1 MPQALVIPAHAG
13 IHPRSAALDPG
24 VRRDDKSGRTLRL
37 GIAASCLGIGVLLTG
52 CAISDARKIDAIT
65 SVNQGF
71 RVEYEKVLAERGTRI
86 YPVPVRDAFTA
97 MRVTLAGLGMA
108 TERQDLALG
117 YLAVAG
123 AAPLP
128 LTDVEWQAAAQADLP
143 LLRRLIEPH
152 VGMAASFVQFE
163 PQGLDVVISATFAE
177 VARGTEVSMTV
188 RLRETAAPRSGWPRR
203 EYVLPT
209 AVRTGL
215 DKIHTR
221 FERELRA
228 GPQRP

>member
-1 MPQALVIPAHAG
+1 MC
-13 IHPRSAALDPG
+13 DE
-24 VRRDDKSGRTLRL
+24 RR
-37 GIAASCLGIGVLLTG
+37 
-52 CAISDARKIDAIT
+52 ARKIDAIT
-65 SVNQGF
+65 AVNQGF
-71 RVEYEKVLAERGTRI
+71 RIEYEKILVERGTRT
-86 YPVPVRDAFTA
+86 YPMAVGEAFTG
-97 MRVTLAGLGMA
+97 MRVTLAGLGMT

-128 LTDVEWQAAAQADLP
+128 LTDGEWQAAAQADLP

-152 VGMAASFVQFE
+152 VGLAASFVQFE

-203 EYVLPT
+203 EYVLPS

-215 DKIHTR
+215 DKIQTR

-228 GPQRP
+228 GPQPP

>member
-1 MPQALVIPAHAG
+1 MKLQL
-13 IHPRSAALDPG
+13 L
-24 VRRDDKSGRTLRL
+24 LWLQRL
-37 GIAASCLGIGVLLTG
+37 AVCGLGIGVVLAG
-52 CAISDARKIDAIT
+52 CAMSDARKIDAIT
-65 SVNQGF
+65 AVNQGF
-71 RVEYEKVLAERGTRI
+71 RIEYEKILVERGTRT
-86 YPVPVRDAFTA
+86 YPMAVGEAFTG
-97 MRVTLAGLGMA
+97 MRVTLAGLGMT

-128 LTDVEWQAAAQADLP
+128 LTDGEWQAAAQADLP

-152 VGMAASFVQFE
+152 VGLAASFVQFE

-203 EYVLPT
+203 EYVLPS

-215 DKIHTR
+215 DKIQTR

-228 GPQRP
+228 GPQPP

>member
-1 MPQALVIPAHAG
+1 
-13 IHPRSAALDPG
+13 
-24 VRRDDKSGRTLRL
+24 VRCQLLSWRL
-37 GIAASCLGIGVLLTG
+37 GLAACGLGIGVVLAG
-52 CAISDARKIDAIT
+52 CAVSDARKIDAIT
-65 SVNQGF
+65 AVNQGF
-71 RVEYEKVLAERGTRI
+71 RIEYEKVLAERGTRT
-86 YPVPVRDAFTA
+86 YPIPVREAFTA

-123 AAPLP
+123 AAPQP
-128 LTDVEWQAAAQADLP
+128 LTDSEWQAAAQADLP

-203 EYVLPT
+203 EYVLPS

-215 DKIHTR
+215 DKIQTR

-228 GPQRP
+228 APQQR